1 MRVIFF
7 SVMQL
12 CCHLSSPQWI
22 FFLNLTFIGVSLD
35 EIVRWKKRKKH
46 LFKNYVSVSKIGFWS
61 RLALSF
67 LDSLWRVKKK
77 KDLREIS
84 GRKCRNLRYF
94 YYNTFGFD
102 LLFIIYFIIILL
114 FECGIV
120 RPCRTWPRLFL
131 LGFEG
136 LLRPRCLC
144 HIKRQ
149 CNGNKRCCKQTK

>member
-1 MRVIFF
+1 M
-7 SVMQL
+7 L
-12 CCHLSSPQWI
+12 CNYVATYLRRSEI

-46 LFKNYVSVSKIGFWS
+46 LFKNYVSVSKIGLWS

-67 LDSLWRVKKK
+67 LDSLRRVKKK

-114 FECGIV
+114 FEYGIV
-120 RPCRTWPRLFL
+120 RPCWPCLFL
-131 LGFEG
+131 PGFEG
-136 LLRPRCLC
+136 LLRPRRLC
-144 HIKRQ
+144 RIDTAMEIKDVV
-149 CNGNKRCCKQTK
+149 NKQNNK